1 MAIVFT
7 IIGAATVAAQLMRW
21 FNYMERGIRS

>member
-1 MAIVFT
+1 MALMFT

-21 FNYMERGIRS
+21 FNYMERCEKQ